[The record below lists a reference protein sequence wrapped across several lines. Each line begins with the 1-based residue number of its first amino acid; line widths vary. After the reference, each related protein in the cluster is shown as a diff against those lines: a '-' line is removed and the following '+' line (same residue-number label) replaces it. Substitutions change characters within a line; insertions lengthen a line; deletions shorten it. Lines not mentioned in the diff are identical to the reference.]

1 MYVSL
6 YSLACTHMH
15 AHARAA
21 RKTHPSHMLTSLL
34 PQNGETPIDIAL
46 NADNDEVKTAFA
58 EHAIITDD
66 NKNELLLAC
75 ARIGLVPLLRALL
88 QAGANA
94 AHVNKVRVRTPS
106 SKKLAKC
113 L

>member
-1 MYVSL
+1 MTCLVGHSTSTQRCIAAESSRHKYV
-6 YSLACTHMH
+6 YVNICIY
-15 AHARAA
+15 
-21 RKTHPSHMLTSLL
+21 
-34 PQNGETPIDIAL
+34 EYI
-46 NADNDEVKTAFA
+46 
-58 EHAIITDD
+58 IITDD

-94 AHVNKVRVRTPS
+94 AHANKVRVRTPN

>member
-1 MYVSL
+1 MA
-6 YSLACTHMH
+6 ACTHVH

-34 PQNGETPIDIAL
+34 PQYGKTPLDYAK
-46 NADNDEVKTAFA
+46 NDEVKTAFA
-58 EHAIITDD
+58 EHTIITDD

-75 ARIGLVPLLRALL
+75 ARIGLVPRLRALL

-94 AHVNKVRVRTPS
+94 AHANKVRVRTPN

>member
-1 MYVSL
+1 
-6 YSLACTHMH
+6 
-15 AHARAA
+15 
-21 RKTHPSHMLTSLL
+21 MLTSLL

-58 EHAIITDD
+58 EHITITDD

-94 AHVNKVRVRTPS
+94 AHAKKVRVRTPN

>member
-1 MYVSL
+1 
-6 YSLACTHMH
+6 
-15 AHARAA
+15 
-21 RKTHPSHMLTSLL
+21 MLTSLL
-34 PQNGETPIDIAL
+34 PQYGKTPLDYAK
-46 NADNDEVKTAFA
+46 NDEVKTAFV
-58 EHAIITDD
+58 EHTIITDD

-94 AHVNKVRVRTPS
+94 AHARKVRVRTPS
-106 SKKLAKC
+106 SKKVANC

>member
-1 MYVSL
+1 
-6 YSLACTHMH
+6 
-15 AHARAA
+15 
-21 RKTHPSHMLTSLL
+21 MLTSLL
-34 PQNGETPIDIAL
+34 PQYGKPPLDY
-46 NADNDEVKTAFA
+46 A
-58 EHAIITDD
+58 ENEEMLKVFVEHTIITDD

-75 ARIGLVPLLRALL
+75 ARIGLVPRLRALL

-94 AHVNKVRVRTPS
+94 AHTNKVRVRTPS

>member
-1 MYVSL
+1 
-6 YSLACTHMH
+6 
-15 AHARAA
+15 
-21 RKTHPSHMLTSLL
+21 MLTSLL
-34 PQNGETPIDIAL
+34 PQYGKTPLDYAK
-46 NADNDEVKTAFA
+46 NDEVKTAFV
-58 EHAIITDD
+58 EHTIITDD

-75 ARIGLVPLLRALL
+75 ARIGLVPLLRAVL

-94 AHVNKVRVRTPS
+94 AHINKVRVRTPS

>member
-1 MYVSL
+1 
-6 YSLACTHMH
+6 
-15 AHARAA
+15 
-21 RKTHPSHMLTSLL
+21 MLTSLL

-66 NKNELLLAC
+66 NKNELLLAFV
-75 ARIGLVPLLRALL
+75 RFGLVPRLRALL

-94 AHVNKVRVRTPS
+94 AHINKVRVRTPN

>member
-1 MYVSL
+1 M
-6 YSLACTHMH
+6 
-15 AHARAA
+15 
-21 RKTHPSHMLTSLL
+21 KTL
-34 PQNGETPIDIAL
+34 
-46 NADNDEVKTAFA
+46 FA

-75 ARIGLVPLLRALL
+75 ARIGLVPRLREVL

-94 AHVNKVRVRTPS
+94 AHANKVRVRTPS